1 MALQQLLRLAT
12 ENDDYDLFYVLL
24 INEQIPR
31 CVSYDRAWPR
41 FNIDT
46 LTDDQCSINFRFVK
60 RDIVTRRTV
69 GTAGRGTCNGCV
81 CPRIDALCRVFHSL
95 QLRGHIAPAGRLGD

>member
-1 MALQQLLRLAT
+1 MALQQLLRLAK
-12 ENDDYDLFYVLL
+12 ENDDYDLIYVLL

-46 LTDDQCSINFRFVK
+46 LTDDQCWINFRYVWQRF
-60 RDIVTRRTV
+60 RRLHFPFF
-69 GTAGRGTCNGCV
+69 NGV
-81 CPRIDALCRVFHSL
+81 VFSKCL
-95 QLRGHIAPAGRLGD
+95 YEVVILP